1 MFSVN
6 KQKSEKFIFS
16 RNVKCFN
23 LALTLDCGQ
32 AFRWQKISDNSWHG
46 VAGGRALTVTQ
57 HGDEITFYCTDESD
71 FDSFWYDYFDLGTD
85 YEGICNRL
93 CADPCLNTAVTECN
107 GIRILRQEPWE
118 ALCSFI
124 ISQNNNIPRIKGIV
138 SRLCE
143 TLGEPLGNGDF
154 TFPTPQSIE
163 TAGIAALKPLRAGFR
178 DKYIFD
184 AACKVSSG
192 EVDLQK
198 CLELPLD
205 EAEKELIKIKGV
217 GAKVAQC
224 TMLYGL
230 GKKDAFPVDVWVRR
244 VMAELYPHGL
254 PECAAGFEGIAQQYL
269 FHWRRTRDNNNV

>member
-1 MFSVN
+1 MFSAN
-6 KQKSEKFIFS
+6 KQKTEIFTFS
-16 RNVKCFN
+16 HTAECFN
-23 LALTLDCGQ
+23 LDLTLDCGQ
-32 AFRWQKISDNSWHG
+32 AFRWQKISDGEWHG
-46 VAGGRALTVTQ
+46 VAGGRALTVAQRGNETIFSCP
-57 HGDEITFYCTDESD
+57 GESD
-71 FDSFWYDYFDLGTD
+71 FDAFWYDYFDLGTD
-85 YEGICNRL
+85 YVSICNRL
-93 CADPCLNTAVTECN
+93 CTDPHLSTAVTECN

-143 TLGEPLGNGDF
+143 TLGEPLGNGDYA
-154 TFPTPQSIE
+154 FPTPQSIE
-163 TAGIAALKPLRAGFR
+163 AAGIAALKPLRAGFR

-184 AACKVSSG
+184 AACKVASG

-224 TMLYGL
+224 TLLYGL
-230 GKKDAFPVDVWVRR
+230 GKKNAFPVDVWVRR
-244 VMAELYPHGL
+244 VMAELYPDGL
-254 PECAAGFEGIAQQYL
+254 PECTAGAEGIAQQYL
-269 FHWRRTRDNNNV
+269 FHWRRTQSDI